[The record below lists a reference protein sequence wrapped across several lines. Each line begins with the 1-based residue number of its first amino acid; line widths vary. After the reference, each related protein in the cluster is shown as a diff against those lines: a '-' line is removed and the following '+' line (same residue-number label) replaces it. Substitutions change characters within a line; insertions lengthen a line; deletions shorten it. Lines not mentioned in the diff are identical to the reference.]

1 MQLEGMHDIIMQVV
15 SDENWPIIALGHSV
29 EPKEAKV
36 WVSRKVNV
44 KLKEKF
50 DSDLSIIL
58 CRNSQQEGDS
68 TLQFHEC
75 PNHILSKSK
84 EFANNLGFPYQGFTR
99 ELSLDTAVNNE
110 LCQLVNG
117 RKVTKSANVPSDL
130 VQSWNIYRALITNA
144 IYNQSLQS
152 GASQCLSEAFTEPA
166 GCYTN
171 PICASTLQ
179 ELQESLVT
187 NIRQLLK
194 SHLPDKVT
202 FATLSAHPEKHISA
216 FSQILFEY
224 ELKHTN
230 HNPFVLLVQMHYPA
244 FCPDHYQEDAITKW
258 QQSNHVW
265 KFNKIKWIF
274 PLIAYSTRGTQLPSK
289 ADKTMQLK
297 LGRKSKMELKPLKV
311 IYHPTRQSPMQHM
324 LTAYSIFSL
333 TWTCYMIFMALALPN
348 ISFFDIK
355 GPRKLPSKW

>member
-1 MQLEGMHDIIMQVV
+1 M
-15 SDENWPIIALGHSV
+15 LGHSV

-166 GCYTN
+166 GCYTSHIN
-171 PICASTLQ
+171 ISPKSIYSISEEYWLSFCLYWRPNLCIDFTRASRIISYKHPPVV
-179 ELQESLVT
+179 EKPPP
-187 NIRQLLK
+187 RQ
-194 SHLPDKVT
+194 
-202 FATLSAHPEKHISA
+202 
-216 FSQILFEY
+216 
-224 ELKHTN
+224 
-230 HNPFVLLVQMHYPA
+230 
-244 FCPDHYQEDAITKW
+244 TKW